1 MAAKGKGR
9 EIWKLVSTALKPN
22 GKPSKHFYTITVR
35 KGAEKLK
42 IKRFDPVVGEHAIYN
57 QEKLSK

>member
-9 EIWKLVSTALKPN
+9 EKCKLESTAILEN

-35 KGAEKLK
+35 KGADKLEIRKYDPRVRRHVLYKQTKLK
-42 IKRFDPVVGEHAIYN
+42 
-57 QEKLSK
+57 